1 MTDAE
6 DFTYRGLGWDR
17 PNEKPR
23 DTDMKPAEFSTAASD
38 RDIDTDMQPA
48 KFSAD
53 FRVDLTSDPRDR
65 SLAQRV
71 NGE

>member
-1 MTDAE
+1 MS
-6 DFTYRGLGWDR
+6 G
-17 PNEKPR
+17 
-23 DTDMKPAEFSTAASD
+23 SD

-53 FRVDLTSDPRDR
+53 YRVDLTSDPRDR

>member
-1 MTDAE
+1 M
-6 DFTYRGLGWDR
+6 
-17 PNEKPR
+17 
-23 DTDMKPAEFSTAASD
+23 STVD
-38 RDIDTDMQPA
+38 HDVDTDMQPA

-71 NGE
+71 NGK